1 MKSGD
6 KFLHNKS
13 GVIYT
18 LQKLPDF
25 DLWIL
30 IGDAG
35 GILTHWIGPTRHYGP
50 IDEAIKAFEG
60 QDYDFTLYEE
70 KVQQEE
76 LVTPSSNNTAGAV
89 VQERIVRLLNRWR
102 DEIAGWEEAA
112 NIAARGNES
121 GVASRN
127 RVRAHSI
134 RGCVNDLMEICET
147 NSNLSGTI

>member
-13 GVIYT
+13 GVVYT

-30 IGDAG
+30 IGDCG

-60 QDYDFTLYEE
+60 SYEDFTPYKGE
-70 KVQQEE
+70 EE
-76 LVTPSSNNTAGAV
+76 LVTMTYRELFKRACDQTLNVLGINIWYMNEGGDPTA
-89 VQERIVRLLNRWR
+89 IR
-102 DEIAGWEEAA
+102 DIPKSIAMDFMGEEEFNHRKHDA
-112 NIAARGNES
+112 NS
-121 GVASRN
+121 
-127 RVRAHSI
+127 
-134 RGCVNDLMEICET
+134 
-147 NSNLSGTI
+147 

>member
-30 IGDAG
+30 IGDCN

-60 QDYDFTLYEE
+60 QDHEFTIYEE
-70 KVQQEE
+70 YSKPEE
-76 LVTPSSNNTAGAV
+76 LVTLTYRELFRRAMDQTLMVLGVNFYYMNEGGDPTAIIDIPKSIAL
-89 VQERIVRLLNRWR
+89 QFM
-102 DEIAGWEEAA
+102 DEVEF
-112 NIAARGNES
+112 NHRK
-121 GVASRN
+121 
-127 RVRAHSI
+127 H
-134 RGCVNDLMEICET
+134 D
-147 NSNLSGTI
+147 